1 MNGNVMMKMVV
12 NNKEAFVKQGPNK
25 MALPENF
32 HNDIKNSLG
41 IFPELNFLENSKIKF
56 SGIEDVDGIKA
67 YALEIAGE
75 IVSVKLLFDINTGLK
90 IREISTTNMGGQ
102 TQVQESII
110 GKYKDYD
117 GILLPTEKSQSLG
130 PQSINMSLIDVVY
143 NPELNEEDF
152 N

>member
-1 MNGNVMMKMVV
+1 
-12 NNKEAFVKQGPNK
+12 
-25 MALPENF
+25 
-32 HNDIKNSLG
+32 
-41 IFPELNFLENSKIKF
+41 
-56 SGIEDVDGIKA
+56 
-67 YALEIAGE
+67 
-75 IVSVKLLFDINTGLK
+75 
-90 IREISTTNMGGQ
+90 MGGQ